1 MGITCSPLCISSI
14 AVTAAPSTNCI
25 YDQDKGF
32 CALIAAT
39 NIGSLTNYGA
49 WSCTTN
55 GITSTSPCN
64 WIGLNCYPGINVFA
78 VYLPSIVLAGTI
90 PSAIGYLTYLTYL
103 NLGTNKLIGII
114 VV

>member
-78 VYLPSIVLAGTI
+78 VYLPMIHSPCWNNPFCDRLFDIFNI
-90 PSAIGYLTYLTYL
+90 SEFRH
-103 NLGTNKLIGII
+103 K
-114 VV
+114 